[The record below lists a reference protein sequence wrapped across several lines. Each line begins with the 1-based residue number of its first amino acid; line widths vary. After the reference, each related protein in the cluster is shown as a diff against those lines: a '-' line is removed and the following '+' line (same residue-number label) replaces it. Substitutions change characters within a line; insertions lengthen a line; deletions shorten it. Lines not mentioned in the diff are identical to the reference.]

1 MIDCVVIH
9 YSEIG
14 LKGTNRPF
22 FERALMKDIKSRTG
36 LTVCKEYGRLI
47 MPYDEKK
54 IKLLRFIPG
63 IAYYSPAV
71 RAGLDIN
78 DITKKSGSLP
88 IKSPFRVS
96 ARRSNKKF
104 ALTSPEINRLVGE
117 SLFNKG
123 LVVDLHK
130 PKTDLVV
137 EVGEKNAFLYTVKH
151 RGLGGLPV
159 GVTGKLVALLSGGI
173 DSPVACYEMIKR
185 GCEVVITHFYNN
197 HEGVKEKILDLAR
210 VLAKYQ
216 GGIKVYLVPFLETQ
230 KQVIMKV
237 PATHRMITYR
247 RLMFMIAGRVL
258 DQEFAKGF
266 VTGDNVAQVASQ
278 TLDNLRAIWSAA
290 KENVYAPLIGLD
302 KEDIIKLAKKV
313 GTYKTSIKPY
323 SDCCSYLIAQHPETH
338 SKITDL
344 KAIESKLDVKSLV
357 NKAFKEAEIIYL

>member
-1 MIDCVVIH
+1 
-9 YSEIG
+9 
-14 LKGTNRPF
+14 
-22 FERALMKDIKSRTG
+22 
-36 LTVCKEYGRLI
+36 
-47 MPYDEKK
+47 
-54 IKLLRFIPG
+54 
-63 IAYYSPAV
+63 
-71 RAGLDIN
+71 
-78 DITKKSGSLP
+78 
-88 IKSPFRVS
+88 
-96 ARRSNKKF
+96 
-104 ALTSPEINRLVGE
+104 
-117 SLFNKG
+117 
-123 LVVDLHK
+123 
-130 PKTDLVV
+130 
-137 EVGEKNAFLYTVKH
+137 
-151 RGLGGLPV
+151 
-159 GVTGKLVALLSGGI
+159 
-173 DSPVACYEMIKR
+173 MIKR